1 MKQIIYRLNLNN
13 KLEYTER
20 TIVYH
25 KVKGKLKYELLEKLT
40 FQTGIRL
47 RKPIQIGRIT
57 LRTTGL
63 LILDIRYRWD
73 GSTGVPDSEAD
84 MRASAGHDALF
95 GLLGYH
101 GLLYRLLIKIN
112 DLYSKW
118 CKEDGMPEWRYK
130 LSRLGL
136 RLFSRMHIKRMNNN
150 TPVTATEVNI
160 GVVG

>member
-1 MKQIIYRLNLNN
+1 MKQIIYRLNIED
-13 KLEYTER
+13 KKR

-63 LILDIRYRWD
+63 LTLGTGYRWD

-84 MRASAGHDALF
+84 TRASAGHDALF
-95 GLLGYH
+95 
-101 GLLYRLLIKIN
+101 RLMDYFPRLIRYLVKMN
-112 DLYSKW
+112 DLYRKW
-118 CKEDGMPEWRYK
+118 CKEDGTPEWRYK

-150 TPVTATEVNI
+150 TPVMATEVNI
-160 GVVG
+160 EVVE